1 MTKRLQYI
9 ILIIAFQLPHINVYA
24 QGTWESIES
33 PTDQLLTSIYF
44 VDSLY
49 GWAVG
54 DSGTII
60 HTTNGGT
67 DWSFQNS
74 KTENR
79 ITDVFFLNRNLGWA
93 PSWNSSSFPFGTV
106 ILNTTDGGETWN
118 AEPYREDNI
127 FIQCILFLDSL
138 TGWMGGKP
146 HALVKT
152 TDGGVDWQQAEIDSA
167 LFAFFPVVNIN
178 FYDSL
183 YGFACGG
190 AFEYAGVVWSTTN
203 GGDNWQVMD
212 PAFAAADPIQEIH
225 VFDSLNVLGISG
237 DFELFGVGVIRT
249 SDGGAFWEY
258 ENLGMP
264 GVGFDLD
271 FRNESEAWCPLGG
284 QQKFI
289 YSLDSGVTWTQIP
302 TPDSSLIFDVIFP
315 DSLHGFAVGREGA
328 ILKYKPPIVDAVS
341 DYHDVTPESF
351 ELYQNYPN
359 PFNPTTKIK
368 FTVPTSPLNPSPYQ
382 GEGNRERFITLIVYD
397 VLGNEIATLVNEEK
411 AAGIYE
417 VEFSAKGGSA
427 SGGNAWSLPSGIY
440 FYRLQTGTFAETKKM
455 VLSK

>member
-1 MTKRLQYI
+1 MNKKLQYI
-9 ILIIAFQLPHINVYA
+9 ILIFAFQILNLNLFA
-24 QGTWESIES
+24 QGTWERIES
-33 PTDQLLTSIYF
+33 PTDQLLTSVWF

-60 HTTNGGT
+60 HTTNAGI

-74 KTENR
+74 NSENR
-79 ITDVFFLNRNLGWA
+79 IADVFFLNRNLGWA
-93 PSWNSSSFPFGTV
+93 PSWNSSGFPFGTI
-106 ILNTTDGGETWN
+106 ILNTTDGGENWYS
-118 AEPYREDNI
+118 EPYREDNI
-127 FIQCILFLDSL
+127 FIQCILYLDSL

-152 TDGGVDWQQAEIDSA
+152 TDGGINWQQAEIDSA

-190 AFEYAGVVWSTTN
+190 AFEYAGIVWKTTN
-203 GGDNWQVMD
+203 SGDNWQVMD

-225 VFDSLNVLGISG
+225 IFDSLNVLGISG

-249 SDGGAFWEY
+249 SDGGNFWDY

-271 FRNESEAWCPLGG
+271 FRNEREAWCPLGS

-289 YSLDSGVTWTQIP
+289 YSLNSGLTWKQIP
-302 TPDSSLIFDVIFP
+302 TPDSSEIFDVIFP

-341 DYHDVTPESF
+341 DYTSVIPKSF

-359 PFNPTTKIK
+359 PFNLGTKIK
-368 FTVPTSPLNPSPYQ
+368 YTIPNVIASETKQSHLVT
-382 GEGNRERFITLIVYD
+382 IKVYD
-397 VLGNEIATLVNEEK
+397 VLGNEFLTLVNEDK
-411 AAGIYE
+411 PAGNYE
-417 VEFSAKGGSA
+417 VEFDGS
-427 SGGNAWSLPSGIY
+427 GFPSGIY
-440 FYRLQTGTFAETKKM
+440 FYRLQTDSFVEIKKM
-455 VLSK
+455 VLMK